1 MIVTIQ
7 MTTDDYDV
15 SNIVKCINS
24 MKLHKKKNK
33 VVPAM
38 PEVTKGIDLELRDPI
53 PIPDQVV
60 TAVPEVADAQVI
72 AMPPPTV
79 IDMASIPMPEVE
91 DAQVIAMPAPPPVPP
106 VDVVPAPV
114 AVVPPPPVAVVPPGA
129 GPRIPWDKRIHSKN
143 KSLLKDGE
151 YRQKKNISPELI
163 AQVEAELLGGIPTPL
178 EAAACTTVTQL
189 IEVINASGLTLVQ
202 ANQKLLA
209 AGFPNFDGLMLPD
222 NVAHIPEAAAVIK
235 S

>member
-38 PEVTKGIDLELRDPI
+38 PEVTKGIDPVVPV
-53 PIPDQVV
+53 PIPDQAV
-60 TAVPEVADAQVI
+60 TAMTELVLTPLK
-72 AMPPPTV
+72 MPPPTV

-114 AVVPPPPVAVVPPGA
+114 GVVPPPPVAVVPGA

-163 AQVEAELLGGIPTPL
+163 AQVEAELLGGMPTPL

-222 NVAHIPEAAAVIK
+222 NVAHIPEASAVIK